1 MSNLLQGT
9 DTTATQAPGYYND
22 YLNALVK
29 CGIAFARNTHFV
41 GATPLQQQA
50 FCTVTCAANSYKAA
64 LGQAEATYGAANA
77 MATSQS
83 PLSSAQ
89 PYLHSAVT
97 CLGTRTSQLMNPYVR
112 CVVNRINTLGQQNIQ
127 QNLAPQATAGAV
139 GSGQFGSQRG
149 AQVLG
154 QTIAN
159 ANQQILGQ
167 QANALMCGYKTT
179 MCGALRQAAICQQAG
194 ATAANAAS
202 QGVQNL
208 GNLAKVGTCIAST
221 TQRLGLEGICAIS
234 KMGTLQQSILQNQQC
249 FPMIQIAKVARLLC
263 GKTVP
268 TTVKH
273 TSTMSGLGAAGSVL
287 SSLAGLLQSN
297 GNNPSALSNLESLI
311 GQGAGAVK
319 RYFGNS
325 GSGTGGTPTTPS
337 ASGGG
342 TGSSG
347 DGTGLTY
354 NPNDPSGVTGLTYN
368 PNDPSGV
375 TGLTYNPGASGGG
388 TGDPYSLTYDPSS
401 SGDGTGLTYDPS
413 ASGGG
418 GGTGLTYDPGASG
431 GGTGLTYAQGGLVY
445 RAAGCASTVHR
456 GALPSRRY

>member
-9 DTTATQAPGYYND
+9 CTTATQAPGYYND

-41 GATPLQQQA
+41 GATPLQQQS
-50 FCTVTCAANSYKAA
+50 FDTVTCAANAYKPG
-64 LGQAEATYGAANA
+64 LEQAQGTYCAANK
-77 MATSQS
+77 MATGQS
-83 PLSSAQ
+83 PLASAQ
-89 PYLHSAVT
+89 PYLHGATT
-97 CLGTRTSQLMNPYVR
+97 CLGARTLQLMNPYVH
-112 CVVNRINTLGQQNIQ
+112 CVVNQINTLGQQNIQ

-167 QANALMCGYKTT
+167 QANALMCGYKTA
-179 MCGALRQAAICQQAG
+179 MCGAIRQGTICQQAG

-208 GNLAKVGTCIAST
+208 GNLAKVGACIAATS
-221 TQRLGLEGICAIS
+221 QRLGLAGVCAVN
-234 KMGTLQQSILQNQQC
+234 KMGTQQQSILQSQQC
-249 FPMIQIAKVARLLC
+249 YPMTQIAKVARLLC

-273 TSTMSGLGAAGSVL
+273 TSTMSDLGAAGSVL

-311 GQGAGAVK
+311 GAGAGAVK

-325 GSGTGGTPTTPS
+325 GSGTGGTPTP
-337 ASGGG
+337 
-342 TGSSG
+342 GSSG
-347 DGTGLTY
+347 DGSSPTSCTY
-354 NPNDPSGVTGLTYN
+354 TPCQYQQITCVYSAAPC
-368 PNDPSGV
+368 
-375 TGLTYNPGASGGG
+375 ASCC
-388 TGDPYSLTYDPSS
+388 
-401 SGDGTGLTYDPS
+401 
-413 ASGGG
+413 A
-418 GGTGLTYDPGASG
+418 A
-431 GGTGLTYAQGGLVY
+431 GLTYARGGLVY

-456 GALPSRRY
+456 GALPSRR